1 MSFKKSKT
9 TKIKL
14 FLIIVISILAIQIFQ
29 PNFVYSKDDEVKEQV
44 SDKAQQY
51 TPETIRARLPEARKC
66 VTEKPGNSWSECR
79 FNCADICNEIIET
92 YTRGV
97 CNGVLIQA
105 CCGQH
110 PSGCK

>member
-1 MSFKKSKT
+1 MSLKKLVVVT
-9 TKIKL
+9 L
-14 FLIIVISILAIQIFQ
+14 ILAIQIFQ
-29 PNFVYSKDDEVKEQV
+29 PYFVYSKDDEVKEEI
-44 SDKAQQY
+44 SDKAPKY
-51 TPETIRARLPEARKC
+51 TPETIRARIPEARKC
-66 VTEKPGNSWSECR
+66 VSEKPGNSWSECR

-97 CNGVLIQA
+97 CNGVLIQV